1 MEGMNSK
8 NEQKCKTK
16 EKKKKEKISHTGN
29 RDFPGV
35 DPDGRDFVPDPAE
48 HKAKEE
54 ALEASRIQA
63 EQKRK
68 KKRKKKKRWIYLIY
82 TAPVPY

>member
-1 MEGMNSK
+1 MNSK
-8 NEQKCKTK
+8 KEQKCKTK

-48 HKAKEE
+48 
-54 ALEASRIQA
+54 Q
-63 EQKRK
+63 
-68 KKRKKKKRWIYLIY
+68 
-82 TAPVPY
+82 